1 MDGWIRKWWGFQNE
15 IQLAGQSVRG
25 TTNEFTLS
33 RTRIAGIERNSA
45 IGSSAMC
52 PIQTFLSKDNKIHL
66 HVGYQ
71 RYIAH
76 KDFVLF

>member
-1 MDGWIRKWWGFQNE
+1 MDGYVSGGDFRMKFNW
-15 IQLAGQSVRG
+15 RG
-25 TTNEFTLS
+25 RVCVAQPMNLPLS

-76 KDFVLF
+76 KDFVLY